1 MSLDPRQC
9 IYCNLPGSN
18 ATPVQKARKHTDLT
32 KHMDDSHPECDP
44 IDGVLCCPQCNRHF
58 VRDKTLEEH
67 IKRMHKRVNPLDTL
81 ANAATREYER
91 MQAIQDDERRDH
103 ERRVQ
108 ENERLVYDQ
117 AKRARAIHQYRKNIN
132 RSPLRQDR
140 RGLIPHTIFESD
152 YEFKAKRS
160 GKAKK
165 SIKRSGKTK
174 KSVKRSG
181 KAKKSVKRSGKAK
194 RV

>member
-9 IYCNLPGSN
+9 IYCNRDAN
-18 ATPVQKARKHTDLT
+18 ATQVQKARLHTALT

-58 VRDKTLEEH
+58 VREDTLREH
-67 IKRMHKRVNPLDTL
+67 IKRMHREFNPLTIL
-81 ANAATREYER
+81 ANAAAREQDYER
-91 MQAIQDDERRDH
+91 QEH
-103 ERRVQ
+103 ERRLQ
-108 ENERLVYDQ
+108 ENER
-117 AKRARAIHQYRKNIN
+117 RARDQSVRAKTIHQYRKHIN
-132 RSPLRQDR
+132 RSPLRQDI
-140 RGLIPHTIFESD
+140 RGLIPPTIFE
-152 YEFKAKRS
+152 FKPKRS
-160 GKAKK
+160 GKA
-165 SIKRSGKTK
+165 K